1 MLLLMKWTSLWTCS
15 VRVRGVICC
24 SSNSKYGKICI
35 YVEKLW
41 LTWWHHHN
49 SVSNCQ
55 TIILSESVSSSL
67 QCLHYRLQLATAGAK
82 EKVCGLRPRV
92 SPSEALACSS
102 STSGPYPTLTFGP
115 LVLMISF
122 AVSIVSSSSSSWFYV
137 VNVHSSWDKGICCF
151 KCSIE
156 CNLKCAHY
164 CSILTSSP

>member
-1 MLLLMKWTSLWTCS
+1 MPRGTTRTRSRMGTRSCCLYSMIFRFVTLLKWL
-15 VRVRGVICC
+15 
-24 SSNSKYGKICI
+24 
-35 YVEKLW
+35 
-41 LTWWHHHN
+41 
-49 SVSNCQ
+49 
-55 TIILSESVSSSL
+55 L

-115 LVLMISF
+115 LVSIILF

-164 CSILTSSP
+164 CSILTSSSTENKLEFKVHHREFELKT